1 MNDKEKLS
9 LEFLNYVE
17 AEVNKLKNE
26 IKKIDE
32 AVKRL
37 NGGRKVKK
45 ISHEKRPQKIICL

>member
-32 AVKRL
+32 AVKSL
-37 NGGRKVKK
+37 NGGGKVKK
-45 ISHEKRPQKIICL
+45 VSHEKRPQKVICL